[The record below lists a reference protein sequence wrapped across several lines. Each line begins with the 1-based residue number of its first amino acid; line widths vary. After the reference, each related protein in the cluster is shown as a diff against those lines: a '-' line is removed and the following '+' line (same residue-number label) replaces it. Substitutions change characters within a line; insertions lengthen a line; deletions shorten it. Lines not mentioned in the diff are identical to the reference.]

1 MVHGDAHTIKDG
13 LTFALDNTPNMKACF
28 LLQGLV
34 TFYELQ
40 KLQSFLILH
49 IKTNWNKTLHL
60 YIIVT
65 SNNLPTKWGQM
76 KT

>member
-13 LTFALDNTPNMKACF
+13 LTFALDNTLNMKACF

-40 KLQSFLILH
+40 KTSKLPYFSYQ
-49 IKTNWNKTLHL
+49 NKLEQDLHL